1 MTDTLTTAPSP
12 IISVAKHILDR
23 KKSIAL
29 AYLLENM
36 FGLAYTTETLKNV
49 TVKYDAERQCEA
61 YYFKGKYEDVW
72 LMTVSVN
79 TPKDTSIEIEIK
91 TWNLQTYEV
100 NEVLRKAPDWFVPG
114 HVYRA
119 DHIRGACDWCIIGF
133 DFIFGTVCTA
143 AWPKNNPALKI
154 EDFTNIKAYAEI
166 SERQIEYRK
175 NKFGRGWL

>member
-1 MTDTLTTAPSP
+1 MTDTLTTAQSP
-12 IISVAKHILDR
+12 IISVAKDILDR

-36 FGLAYTTETLKNV
+36 FGLAYTMETLKNV

-91 TWNLQTYEV
+91 TWNMQTSAV
-100 NEVLRKAPDWFVPG
+100 NKSIADAPDWFVPG
-114 HVYRA
+114 HTYNATHKHTGERWYLLGVDIY
-119 DHIRGACDWCIIGF
+119 
-133 DFIFGTVCTA
+133 FGNVCA
-143 AWPKNNPALKI
+143 AGWPASMAKI
-154 EDFTNIKAYAEI
+154 SDFTDVSFHAELTQ
-166 SERQIEYRK
+166 EEFEHRK